1 MTHLS
6 FENIDANSRNQEW
19 LMLAK
24 QADHNPDCIET
35 MRSLLPHLD
44 PYENK
49 CILAR
54 CCAQFGYIQGLKSLL
69 PVCPNTDWERVMAAA
84 VMGNQK
90 KSVEMLLAHID
101 PQQSVKE
108 SATILIPNQALR
120 LCIERDHNDI
130 LHLLIAVVPTQYRTA
145 VLLWTLEEYNYAMQ
159 KGKPTEMFEHAVEI
173 LCATTNGTSL
183 LSKNSELPLNTPARD
198 VLAEILSK
206 HTAVI
211 GEMSLNL
218 SLKKMR
224 V

>member
-1 MTHLS
+1 MTQLS
-6 FENIDANSRNQEW
+6 FENLHANSRNQEW

-24 QADHNPDCIET
+24 QADHNPDCIEN

-54 CCAQFGYIQGLKSLL
+54 CCAQFGYIEGLKSLI
-69 PVCPNTDWERVMAAA
+69 PVAPHTDWEKVMSAA

-90 KSVEMLLAHID
+90 KSVEILLAHID
-101 PQQSVKE
+101 PHQSVKE
-108 SATILIPNQALR
+108 SATILVPNQALR
-120 LCIERDHNDI
+120 LCIEHDQIDI
-130 LHLLIAVVPTQYRTA
+130 LHLLIAVVPACHRTA
-145 VLLWTLEEYNYAMQ
+145 VLLWALEEYNYAMH
-159 KGKPTEMFEHAVEI
+159 KGKPVEMFEHAVEL
-173 LCATTNGTSL
+173 LCATTNATPL

-198 VLAEILSK
+198 LLAEILSQ

-211 GEMSLNL
+211 GEMGLNL
-218 SLKKMR
+218 SLKKIQ